1 MNKFYISLFC
11 ALCVSVAFA
20 DDCVSYKL
28 KPNITVSQPSW
39 EKDVVQPL
47 KPMDLF
53 HGNVV
58 ATMVDNY
65 DITADITSIED
76 GFCVGIK
83 NVDAVIGYSNFLVQ
97 IDIRHIP
104 NTCSYNVI
112 LNHEDQ
118 HIRSY
123 LSIIDD
129 LYNDINSDIFSAAN
143 SVMPVFVQNSSDID
157 SAINELNEKLQN
169 HPDMILMKQKI
180 KAAEEIKNKA
190 VDQNTTDDELKRC
203 FL

>member
-1 MNKFYISLFC
+1 MLGN
-11 ALCVSVAFA
+11 AVA

-28 KPNITVSQPSW
+28 KPDVTVNQPSW

-47 KPMDLF
+47 KPMDLL
-53 HGNVV
+53 HGDVI

-97 IDIRHIP
+97 IDIRHVP

-123 LSIIDD
+123 LSVIDD
-129 LYNDINSDIFSAAN
+129 LNDEINLDIFSAAN
-143 SVMPVFVQNSSDID
+143 SVMPIFVEKESDIE
-157 SAINELNEKLQN
+157 SAINQLNEQLQN

-180 KAAEEIKNKA
+180 KAAEEIKNKS
-190 VDQNTTDDELKRC
+190 VDQNDTGEELKRC

>member
-1 MNKFYISLFC
+1 MFSLLLLTMLGN
-11 ALCVSVAFA
+11 AVA

-28 KPNITVSQPSW
+28 KPDVTVNQPSW

-47 KPMDLF
+47 KPMDLL
-53 HGNVV
+53 HGDVI

-97 IDIRHIP
+97 IDIRHVP

-123 LSIIDD
+123 LSVIDD
-129 LYNDINSDIFSAAN
+129 LNDEINLDIFSAAN
-143 SVMPVFVQNSSDID
+143 SVMPIFVEKESDIE
-157 SAINELNEKLQN
+157 SAINQLNEQLQN

-180 KAAEEIKNKA
+180 KAAEEIKNKS
-190 VDQNTTDDELKRC
+190 VDQNDTGEELKRC

>member
-1 MNKFYISLFC
+1 MYKYLFSLLLLTVLGN
-11 ALCVSVAFA
+11 ALA

-28 KPNITVSQPSW
+28 KPNITVSQPDW

-47 KPMDLF
+47 KPMDLL
-53 HGNVV
+53 HGDVI

-97 IDIRHIP
+97 IDIRHVP

-123 LSIIDD
+123 LSVIDD
-129 LYNDINSDIFSAAN
+129 LNNEINLDIFSAAN
-143 SVMPVFVQNSSDID
+143 SVMPIFVEKESDIE
-157 SAINELNEKLQN
+157 SAINQLNEQLQN

-180 KAAEEIKNKA
+180 KAAEEIKNKS
-190 VDQNTTDDELKRC
+190 VDQNDTGEELKRC

>member
-1 MNKFYISLFC
+1 MDN
-11 ALCVSVAFA
+11 ALS
-20 DDCVSYKL
+20 DDCVAYKL
-28 KPNITVSQPSW
+28 NPKISLSQPQW
-39 EKDVVQPL
+39 EKQVVQPL
-47 KPMDLF
+47 QEMDLL
-53 HGNVV
+53 HGNVI

-97 IDIRHIP
+97 IDIRHVP

-123 LSIIDD
+123 LSVIDD
-129 LYNDINSDIFSAAN
+129 LNDEINLDIFSAAN
-143 SVMPVFVQNSSDID
+143 SVMPIFVEKESDIE
-157 SAINELNEKLQN
+157 SAINQLNEQLQN

-180 KAAEEIKNKA
+180 KAAEEIKNKS
-190 VDQNTTDDELKRC
+190 VDQNDTGEELKRC

>member
-1 MNKFYISLFC
+1 MYKFLVSLLLLTVLGN
-11 ALCVSVAFA
+11 AVA

-28 KPNITVSQPSW
+28 KPNITVVQPSW

-47 KPMDLF
+47 KPMDLL
-53 HGNVV
+53 HGDVI

-83 NVDAVIGYSNFLVQ
+83 NVDALIGYSNFLVQ
-97 IDIRHIP
+97 IDIRHVP

-123 LSIIDD
+123 LSVIDD
-129 LYNDINSDIFSAAN
+129 LNDEINLDIFSAAN
-143 SVMPVFVQNSSDID
+143 SVMPIFVEKESDIE
-157 SAINELNEKLQN
+157 SAINQLNEQLQN

-180 KAAEEIKNKA
+180 KAAEEIKNKS
-190 VDQNTTDDELKRC
+190 VDQNTTDDELQRC

>member
-1 MNKFYISLFC
+1 MVLGN
-11 ALCVSVAFA
+11 AVA

-28 KPNITVSQPSW
+28 KPDVTVNQPSW

-47 KPMDLF
+47 KPMDLL
-53 HGNVV
+53 HGDVI

-97 IDIRHIP
+97 IDIRHVP

-123 LSIIDD
+123 LSVIDD
-129 LYNDINSDIFSAAN
+129 LNDEINLDIFSAAN
-143 SVMPVFVQNSSDID
+143 SVMPIFVEKESDIE
-157 SAINELNEKLQN
+157 SAINQLNEQLQN

-180 KAAEEIKNKA
+180 KAAEEIKNKS
-190 VDQNTTDDELKRC
+190 VDQNDTGEELKRC